1 MKYWIL
7 RCEKGLT
14 SNYHSRGSALV
25 KADSEEEARRILSE
39 YNQENRKVNDSWWD
53 DTPPLKIES
62 CEPAKDRIYIFP
74 DAGCC

>member
-7 RCEKGLT
+7 RCKEGLT
-14 SNYHSRGSALV
+14 SNYHSQGSAIV
-25 KADSEEEARRILSE
+25 KADSEEEARRLLSE
-39 YNQENRKVNDSWWD
+39 YNQQRRAGTWWD
-53 DTPPLKIES
+53 DDAPPLKIES